1 MENFDK
7 IFKEI
12 QVTDNSS
19 ITFTIFCLL
28 LTLFCS
34 YVLKYTFEKKSNSLS
49 SKYQISN
56 MMPILAGTTFLV
68 ILIVKSSLALSL
80 GLVGALSIVR
90 FRTPIKE
97 PEDLVYLF
105 LSIGLGIGFGAYQV
119 LSTLIIFFI
128 IIIFIWLKKSNFDD
142 IQSDYNFDI
151 LFKNNDMYQ
160 KSIDEINNILK
171 KNTESINFIKQEN
184 HENKNINLSL
194 KLKFKKYNQIK
205 LLTSDLDKINQ
216 KNDILFSI
224 YESKIL
230 F

>member
-19 ITFTIFCLL
+19 IIFTIFCLL

-49 SKYQISN
+49 SKYQLSN
-56 MMPILAGTTFLV
+56 MIPILSGTTFLV

-105 LSIGLGIGFGAYQV
+105 LSIGIGIGFGAYQV
-119 LSTLIIFFI
+119 ISTLIIFFI
-128 IIIFIWLKKSNFDD
+128 IITFIWLKKSNFDD
-142 IQSDYNFDI
+142 VQNDYNFDI
-151 LFKNNDMYQ
+151 VFENSAIYQ
-160 KSIDEINNILK
+160 KNIDEINNLLK
-171 KNTESINFIKQEN
+171 KNTESVNFIKQEN
-184 HENKNINLSL
+184 QENKNINLSL

-205 LLTSDLDKINQ
+205 LLTSDLEKINEENNIQ
-216 KNDILFSI
+216 FSI

>member
-1 MENFDK
+1 MEKFDS

-19 ITFTIFCLL
+19 ITFTVFCLL

-34 YVLKYTFEKKSNSLS
+34 YILKYTFEKKSNSLS
-49 SKYQISN
+49 SKYQLSN
-56 MMPILAGTTFLV
+56 MLPILSGTTFLV

-105 LSIGLGIGFGAYQV
+105 LSIGLGIGFGAFQV
-119 LSTLIIFFI
+119 LSTLVIFLI
-128 IIIFIWLKKSNFDD
+128 IIAFIWFRKSNFDD
-142 IQSDYNFDI
+142 VQSDYNFDI
-151 LFKNNDMYQ
+151 IFKNNEVYQ
-160 KSIDEINNILK
+160 KNIDEINKLLK
-171 KNTESINFIKQEN
+171 ENTENIIFIKQEN
-184 HENKNINLSL
+184 LENGNINLSL
-194 KLKFKKYNQIK
+194 KLKFQKYNQIK
-205 LLTSDLDKINQ
+205 LLTSDLEKFNN

>member
-160 KSIDEINNILK
+160 KNIDEINNILK

-205 LLTSDLDKINQ
+205 LLTSDLDKIN
-216 KNDILFSI
+216 KENDILFSI

>member
-1 MENFDK
+1 MDK
-7 IFKEI
+7 FEKLFKEI

-19 ITFTIFCLL
+19 LLFTILCLF

-34 YVLKYTFEKKSNSLS
+34 YILKYTFEKKSNSLS
-49 SKYQISN
+49 SKFQLSSMI
-56 MMPILAGTTFLV
+56 PILSGTTFLV

-105 LSIGLGIGFGAYQV
+105 LSIGIGIGFGAYQV
-119 LSTLIIFFI
+119 ISTLIIFFI
-128 IIIFIWLKKSNFDD
+128 IIAFIWLRKNNLDD
-142 IQSDYNFDI
+142 VQNDYNFEVY
-151 LFKNNDMYQ
+151 FKNNETY
-160 KSIDEINNILK
+160 KENINKINTLVK
-171 KNTESINFIKQEN
+171 DNTENVKFIKQEN
-184 HENKNINLSL
+184 LENQNVNLSL
-194 KLKFKKYNQIK
+194 RLEFKNYNQIK
-205 LLTSDLDKINQ
+205 LLTLELDKIN
-216 KNDILFSI
+216 KNNSITFSI